1 MKGCLYAGKCLL
13 MRTSL
18 GAEDSKQE
26 INKKVKKSKKQNQS
40 LRPKE
45 EEMKSRKRESTV
57 NREEFHFNIL
67 TRGEMVDERGT
78 QSNLGNETHALN
90 QTPLIPM
97 GNESIITGFMA
108 D

>member
-1 MKGCLYAGKCLL
+1 MSCNKICIFLYNIKPIKNKIYVGRKKGMKGCLYAGKCLL

-67 TRGEMVDERGT
+67 
-78 QSNLGNETHALN
+78 SNT
-90 QTPLIPM
+90 I
-97 GNESIITGFMA
+97 
-108 D
+108 